1 MSPAAPSSSAP
12 LDIDAIRAD
21 TPACADIAHL
31 NNAGSSLPPAIVTET
46 TINYLTEEA
55 RIGGY
60 EMVRA
65 YSDSYAAGYVEGA
78 RLFGC
83 EPEELAI
90 VESAT
95 RAWNAAFTSL
105 RFENGDRILT
115 GRSEYVSNAFALLR
129 AREIF
134 GVEIDVIDDDESG
147 AIDVAALQNR
157 IDERTK
163 LIALTHVPTGGG
175 LVNPATEVGTIA
187 NEAGVM
193 YLLDACQSAGQLPI
207 DVAAIGC
214 DMCSFTGRKYLRGP
228 RGTGGLIVR
237 NEALEKLSLP
247 AGLDGS
253 GATWTDPLDITLAPN
268 ASRFQPFEVNFAGKA
283 GLFAAF
289 AYINEIGI
297 EAISER
303 TLALAAELRTLLSD
317 RPGITVEDKGAE
329 KCGIVTFDVA
339 GRDPNDIVADLEKH
353 AINVSATS
361 VDSARFDF
369 PQRGIESLVRAS
381 VHYYN
386 TSDELERMVTALG

>member
-1 MSPAAPSSSAP
+1 MPPTAPSRP

-21 TPACADIAHL
+21 TPASADLAHL
-31 NNAGSSLPPAIVTET
+31 NNAGSSLPPTVVTET
-46 TINYLTEEA
+46 TIGYLTEEA
-55 RIGGY
+55 RRGGY

-65 YSDSYAAGYVEGA
+65 YGDKFAAGYEEGA

-83 EPEELAI
+83 QPDELAI

-95 RAWNAAFTSL
+95 RAWSAAFTSL
-105 RFENGDRILT
+105 RFERGDRILT
-115 GRSEYVSNAFALLR
+115 GRSEYVSNALALLR

-134 GVEIDVIDDDESG
+134 GVEIDVIGDDESG
-147 AIDVAALQNR
+147 AIDLTALRNH
-157 IDERTK
+157 IDGRTK

-175 LVNPATEVGTIA
+175 LVNPAAEVGAIA
-187 NEAGVM
+187 KEAGVT

-207 DVAAIGC
+207 DVEAIGC

-237 NEALEKLSLP
+237 KSALDALASP

-253 GATWTDPLDITLAPN
+253 GATWTAPLEVTLAPT
-268 ASRFQPFEVNFAGKA
+268 ASRFEPFEVNFAGKA

-289 AYINEIGI
+289 AYLNELGI
-297 EAISER
+297 DAVAER
-303 TLALAAELRTLLSD
+303 TVDLAARLRNMLGD
-317 RPGITVEDKGAE
+317 VPGVTIEDKGAD

-339 GRDPNDIVADLEKH
+339 GRDPNEIVSDLEPL

-369 PQRGIESLVRAS
+369 PDRGIESLVRAS
-381 VHYYN
+381 VHYFN
-386 TSDELERMVTALG
+386 TTDELERLATALT